1 MGVWQGLIYRL
12 ALSKLMKL
20 KTVRIMG
27 GSSVNNE
34 LLQHMLMGHIGKK
47 DGANEAKIFPYW
59 STKYTN

>member
-34 LLQHMLMGHIGKK
+34 LLQHMLMGHTGKK
-47 DGANEAKIFPYW
+47 DGANEAMIFPY
-59 STKYTN
+59 